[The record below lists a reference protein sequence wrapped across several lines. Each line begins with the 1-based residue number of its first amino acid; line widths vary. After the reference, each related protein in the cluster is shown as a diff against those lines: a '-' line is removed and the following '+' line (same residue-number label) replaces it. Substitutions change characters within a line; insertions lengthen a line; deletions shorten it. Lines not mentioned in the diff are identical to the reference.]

1 MIIPPTHAVS
11 WFYQD
16 KNWLN
21 NLILYFKQNFNED
34 FLKRINIRKKPKEP
48 VVDKYGN
55 LLGLRNIDIKNQNSI
70 EDDLENAEVV
80 IAFNSHVSIEATLK
94 GIPVIV
100 DKNNPCWNISYKLSD
115 INEGLNNYKF
125 DQEPDRLKLFKWL
138 CYCQYN
144 INEVKNGLAWELI
157 EKFQK

>member
-1 MIIPPTHAVS
+1 MNI
-11 WFYQD
+11 QN
-16 KNWLN
+16 KLN
-21 NLILYFKQNFNED
+21 FSR
-34 FLKRINIRKKPKEP
+34 RIRRTPFTSSVE
-48 VVDKYGN
+48 KYGVTGFSVVN
-55 LLGLRNIDIKNQNSI
+55 HTLLPKSFQNSI
-70 EDDLENAEVV
+70 EDDLENAAVV